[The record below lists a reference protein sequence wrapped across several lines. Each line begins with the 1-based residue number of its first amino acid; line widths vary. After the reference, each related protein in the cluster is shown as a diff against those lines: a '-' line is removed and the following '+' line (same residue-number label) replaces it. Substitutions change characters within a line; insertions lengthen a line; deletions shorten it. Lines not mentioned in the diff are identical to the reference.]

1 MQRSIFLADNLPVA
15 VGVFAAAAAITW
27 LLTGLTRRYA
37 LRREILDIPNERSL
51 HDHPKPR
58 AGGLAIVLTLLLGMV
73 GLWATNLIPSRLAT
87 ALIGGGL
94 AVAVVGWIDDRHD
107 LSRGVRA
114 VVHLSAGAWAAAWLG
129 GLPAMQLG
137 TAVVPLGAFGHLIA
151 ALGIAWLINLYN
163 FMDGID
169 GLAGG
174 EGVTAGLFGAGLL
187 WLAGAPGLSV
197 VALLLA
203 GACVG
208 FLPWN
213 WMPARIFMGDV
224 GSGFL
229 GFVFATLALASER
242 AGAVPLLAW
251 MILLGVFVFDA
262 TITLLR
268 RALRGERWYHE
279 HRSHAYQRAVQ
290 SGLTHAQVTTRA
302 LCTNALLAVLAWT
315 GSSRPELLP
324 ISAVVAAAALLVLY
338 GSVERRRPMG
348 AAAVSLGKGVNG

>member
-1 MQRSIFLADNLPVA
+1 MQRTMTFDGTLLVA
-15 VGVFAAAAAITW
+15 VVGLFASAGVAW

-37 LRREILDIPNERSL
+37 VRRRILDIPNERSL

-58 AGGLAIVLTLLLGMV
+58 AGGLAIVLTVFLGV
-73 GLWATNLIPSRLAT
+73 AGLWAIGLLSPRVAV
-87 ALIGGGL
+87 ALFGGGL
-94 AVAVVGWIDDRHD
+94 AVAVVGWIDDRRD
-107 LSRGVRA
+107 VSRGIRA
-114 VVHLSAGAWAAAWLG
+114 AVHLSAGAWAAAWLG
-129 GLPAMQLG
+129 GMPAVQVG
-137 TAVVPLGAFGHLIA
+137 TGSVPLGPAGYMIA

-174 EGVTAGLFGAGLL
+174 EGVTAGLFGAVLL
-187 WLAGAPGLSV
+187 WLAGAPALAA
-197 VALLLA
+197 VALLVA
-203 GACVG
+203 GACIG

-229 GFVFATLALASER
+229 GFVFGTLAVASER

-251 MILLGVFVFDA
+251 LILLGVFVFDA
-262 TITLLR
+262 TTTLFR
-268 RALRGERWYHE
+268 RMLRGEAWYRE

-290 SGLTHAQVTTRA
+290 SGLTHAQVTTAA

-315 GSSRPELLP
+315 GSTRPELLP
-324 ISAVVAAAALLVLY
+324 LALLVATAVLLVLY
-338 GSVERRRPMG
+338 GTVERRRPMG
-348 AAAVSLGKGVNG
+348 RTAISLGKGANR